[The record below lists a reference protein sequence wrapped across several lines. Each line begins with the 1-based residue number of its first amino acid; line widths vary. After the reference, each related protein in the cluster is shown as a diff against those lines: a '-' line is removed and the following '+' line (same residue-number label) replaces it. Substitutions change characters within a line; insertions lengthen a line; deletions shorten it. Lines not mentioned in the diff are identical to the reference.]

1 MPFVVGVRCLVC
13 GKDAGSVDSSAID
26 ATEDAVRR
34 ASSVRRR
41 LNAYFANPSY
51 YAAGRTKSPAAA
63 LSPTAAPRRRGAP

>member
-1 MPFVVGVRCLVC
+1 MLFVVGVRCAFC

-41 LNAYFANPSY
+41 HNAQFAKPSY
-51 YAAGRTKSPAAA
+51 
-63 LSPTAAPRRRGAP
+63 

>member
-1 MPFVVGVRCLVC
+1 MPFVDGVRCLVC

-41 LNAYFANPSY
+41 HKAFVAKPS
-51 YAAGRTKSPAAA
+51 
-63 LSPTAAPRRRGAP
+63 

>member
-1 MPFVVGVRCLVC
+1 MPFVAGVRCLFC

-41 LNAYFANPSY
+41 HNAYSAKPS
-51 YAAGRTKSPAAA
+51 
-63 LSPTAAPRRRGAP
+63 